1 MIFVNYGSGAYKVLQ
16 HVPWHGIT
24 LADFVFPWFLWIM
37 GFSIPLSTNSLLKR
51 DDTKR
56 LKIFQKI
63 FVRTLKMFAIGIML
77 NSRFGVELSK
87 LRIFGVLQR
96 IALCYFFVA
105 TMELLLYRKIK
116 VDSNTNNVIE
126 KKIFVRL
133 LNDYFII
140 KIIFFFILS
149 KLKKK

>member
-56 LKIFQKI
+56 IKIFLKILL
-63 FVRTLKMFAIGIML
+63 RTVKMFAIGLML
-77 NSRFGVELSK
+77 NSRFGVELGK

-96 IALCYFFVA
+96 ISLCYLFVA
-105 TMELLLYRKIK
+105 TMELLFYRKIK
-116 VDSNTNNVIE
+116 LEPNANKVNIRT
-126 KKIFVRL
+126 
-133 LNDYFII
+133 Y
-140 KIIFFFILS
+140 
-149 KLKKK
+149 KLA